1 MNFIQLDFRVSSEEQ
16 SEIITA
22 YLEETGFIGSEIQ
35 DNLLSL
41 CYQEDAFPFEEIQA
55 LCEQHQLTFEQKT
68 IAQQNWNQVWESGF
82 QPITIGNDIIVRASF
97 HPPAPNFTWEL
108 IITPKMSFGT
118 GHHATT
124 QMMLKAIL
132 QEDCSEK
139 RVLDY
144 GCGTGVLA
152 ILAAKKGAIYVLG
165 IDIDDWCIENS
176 EENATL
182 NQTACTFALGNIDSL
197 HESFDLILAN
207 INLNILKENMAA
219 IEQRMNPGGV
229 LLLSGILESDLNSI
243 LESCNAQQLRYVS
256 KEICAGWMCLKVI
269 KEASPLA

>member
-152 ILAAKKGAIYVLG
+152 ILAAKKGATYVLG

-176 EENATL
+176 EENAAL
-182 NQTACTFALGNIDSL
+182 NQTACSFALGNIDSL